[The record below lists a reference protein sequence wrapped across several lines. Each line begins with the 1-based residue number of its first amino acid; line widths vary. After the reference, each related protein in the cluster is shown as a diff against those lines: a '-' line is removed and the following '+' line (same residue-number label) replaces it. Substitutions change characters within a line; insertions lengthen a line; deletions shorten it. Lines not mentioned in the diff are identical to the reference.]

1 MLTAKQIIGLK
12 PKDKPYYVWD
22 SNSERGTGKLGV
34 QVTPKGSK
42 RFTFRYFING
52 KAKFIAVGAIPAM
65 SLVEARDKQRELG
78 SLLVQGIDLKEHFLS
93 LENERRAKEEA
104 EKAKGS
110 LEQLI
115 NGYVAKLT
123 LEGKRSGARIIKAIE
138 RDVYTSIAKSKKA
151 KDVTPIDV
159 KVLLAKMIQ
168 RDAVVQSNKVRAYL
182 HAAFSFGLKHDND
195 PANMSANTVFGIE
208 FNPVAAVPRQKHA
221 ERAGDN
227 WLKLRELQQLI
238 NEADDNFKPDV
249 SILIKLCVYLGG
261 QRPYE
266 LMASKWGAVDF
277 DERTFEVKADI
288 SKNHKPN
295 LIPLTQ
301 TAYDLFVLL
310 KQYHSE
316 SENLFPRKNA
326 MKHLDPVNFS
336 KLIRNYCKSTG
347 FRKFVPRDLRRTAKT
362 LMGEIGL
369 SKEIR
374 DRLQNHALND
384 VSTKHYDRYEYLP
397 EKRRA
402 LESWEQRLNES
413 EVANV
418 LEFRK
423 QS

>member
-1 MLTAKQIIGLK
+1 MLTAKQITGLK

-52 KAKFIAVGAIPAM
+52 KAKFIAVGAIPAT
-65 SLVEARDKQRELG
+65 SLVEAREKQRELG
-78 SLLVQGIDLKEHFLS
+78 SLLVQGIDPKEHFMS
-93 LENERRAKEEA
+93 LENERKAKEEA
-104 EKAKGS
+104 EQAKGS

-115 NGYVAKLT
+115 NSYVAKLT
-123 LEGKRSGARIIKAIE
+123 LEGKRSGVRIIKAIE

-151 KDVTPIDV
+151 KDVTPTDV
-159 KVLLAKMIQ
+159 KMLLAKMIQ

-182 HAAFSFGLKHDND
+182 HAAFNFGLKHDND

-208 FNPVAAVPRQKHA
+208 FNPVAAVPKQTHA

-238 NEADDNFKPDV
+238 DEADDNFKPDV

-266 LMASKWGAVDF
+266 LMASKWDAVDI
-277 DERTFEVKADI
+277 DERTFEVKADV

-316 SENLFPRKNA
+316 SEYLFPRNNA
-326 MKHLDPVNFS
+326 MNHLDPVNFS

-402 LESWEQRLNES
+402 LEAWEQRLNQS
-413 EVANV
+413 VVDNV
-418 LEFRK
+418 HELRR